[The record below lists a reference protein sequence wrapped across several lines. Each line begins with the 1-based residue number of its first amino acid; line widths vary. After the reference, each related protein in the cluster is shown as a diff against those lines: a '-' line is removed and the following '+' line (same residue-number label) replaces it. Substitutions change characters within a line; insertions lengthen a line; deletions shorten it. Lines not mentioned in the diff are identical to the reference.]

1 LLTRW
6 RCNYCNFEA
15 DVFSQYYWKCP
26 VCGRPLSLAYAMTG
40 EITESR
46 NIWEHY
52 RGFMPF
58 KPEKYRGEGFTPLI
72 MESTGSHKLLFKL
85 EYLNPG
91 GSFKDRGTALA
102 VYYGFKMMFKRSVVD
117 TSGNTGIS
125 VTLYSK
131 LYGLNPIIVMPRE
144 APEGK
149 KKAIRQ
155 LGGLVVESEG
165 RVGASRVIYN
175 YVNEPS
181 TYYVA
186 HLWNPL
192 YIVGHASISYEVYEE
207 YGVPDY
213 IIVPVGSGGLLLGLV
228 YGFEKLRK
236 HGFTS
241 KVPRVIAVQGYSVQP
256 LYTAM
261 YGEPLEGE
269 PSTLADGIMVSNP
282 PRISEIISAIK
293 STSGDVVLVGD
304 SEIVRAHKTL
314 WEWGFTV
321 EPTSAVVYAAYEK
334 YSWKIPEKSSILL
347 VLTGSGLKTL

>member
-1 LLTRW
+1 MTRW
-6 RCNYCNFEA
+6 KCNYCNFEA
-15 DVFSQYYWKCP
+15 DVFSHYYWKCP
-26 VCGRPLSLAYAMTG
+26 MCGKPLSLVYTTTG
-40 EITESR
+40 EIAESR
-46 NIWEHY
+46 NMWERY

-58 KPEKYRGEGFTPLI
+58 KPEKYRGEGLTPLI
-72 MESTGSHKLLFKL
+72 VESAGSHKLLFKL

-125 VTLYSK
+125 VALYSK
-131 LYGLNPIIVMPRE
+131 LYGLNSIIIMPRE

-155 LGGLVVESEG
+155 LGGIVVESEG
-165 RVGASRVIYN
+165 RVGASKAVYS
-175 YVNEPS
+175 YVNELD

-192 YIVGHASISYEVYEE
+192 YIIGHASISYEVYEE
-207 YGVPDY
+207 YSVPDY

-228 YGFEKLRK
+228 YGFEKLRE
-236 HGFTS
+236 HGFTG

-256 LYTAM
+256 LYTAI
-261 YGEPLEGE
+261 YGRTLEGE
-269 PSTLADGIMVSNP
+269 SSTLADGIMVSNP
-282 PRISEIISAIK
+282 PRISEIVSAIK
-293 STSGDVVLVGD
+293 STNGDVVLVGN
-304 SEIVRAHKTL
+304 SEIERAHKTL

-334 YSWKIPEKSSILL
+334 LSWKIPEKSSILL